1 MAPMI
6 ETASRPSARPAS
18 DRQVLRLYTVL
29 CLAFS
34 AFTLYRWDAFRHAT
48 FFGRWPLFDWHD
60 MHVYF
65 LSSGWVM
72 GEGTLY
78 RQVPSEY
85 PLLPNLLFAAVRVM
99 SSIVPRVPE
108 GYDAFAW
115 VWTSV
120 MLPLWFWVLHR
131 LATRYPKPAVLLWL
145 TPTAL
150 HFSLYRFDVLA
161 VIGTLFAVEAVRD
174 DRLRR
179 AALWLGLV
187 TALKGYPLFLLPAFL
202 VYVWRRK
209 SFGEATT
216 SGFIYLAPFV
226 AGNLA
231 TLAFAGVE
239 GMMFAY
245 RFHAERWLNG
255 ESTFDAIA
263 YVFGP
268 GIRDALAGMPRLPI
282 ILQASCALIAAGF
295 RPRTPPELM
304 RAFLF
309 GTTAFV
315 SFSVFYSPQFVLW
328 LVPFVAE
335 WTWPLAAWLVVGTS
349 WATYA
354 YFPVAFFRRARAARV
369 FELSVVAV
377 AALRLSLMAL
387 AALRRSPGA
396 AAGTDADGA
405 GSPA

>member
-1 MAPMI
+1 MS
-6 ETASRPSARPAS
+6 ETVSPPRSAAASPAWLPS
-18 DRQVLRLYTVL
+18 VLAAL

-34 AFTLYRWDAFRHAT
+34 LFTLFSWDVFRHAT
-48 FFGRWPLFDWHD
+48 FLGRWPLFDWHD

-85 PLLPNLLFAAVRVM
+85 PLLPNLLFGAVRM
-99 SSIVPRVPE
+99 LSNAVPMVPA
-108 GYDAFAW
+108 GYDRFAFVW
-115 VWTSV
+115 VSL
-120 MLPLWFWVLHR
+120 MLPLYCFVLHR
-131 LATRYPKPAVLLWL
+131 LVTRYPRPAMLLWL

-150 HFSLYRFDVLA
+150 HFSLYRYDVLA
-161 VIGTLFAVEAVRD
+161 VIGTLFAVEAIRA

-179 AALWLGLV
+179 AALLLGLV
-187 TALKGYPLFLLPAFL
+187 TALKGYPLFLLPVFA
-202 VYVWRRK
+202 VYVWRRR
-209 SFGEATT
+209 SFGEALTACV
-216 SGFIYLAPFV
+216 INLAPF
-226 AGNLA
+226 AAANLV
-231 TLAFAGVE
+231 TLAFSGVE
-239 GMMFAY
+239 GLLFAY

-263 YVFGP
+263 YLAGP
-268 GIRDALAGMPRLPI
+268 AIREALAGMPRLPI
-282 ILQASCALIAAGF
+282 LLQAACALIAAGF

-309 GTTAFV
+309 VTTAFV

-349 WATYA
+349 WVTYA
-354 YFPVAFFRRARAARV
+354 YFPVAFFRRARQARV
-369 FELSVVAV
+369 FELSVALVACFRAV
-377 AALRLSLMAL
+377 LMLVTAFG
-387 AALRRSPGA
+387 RP
-396 AAGTDADGA
+396 
-405 GSPA
+405 PAVPAPAPETPAVDSR